1 MFGVLWLVC
10 GFVVFA
16 LDSAYWLGSSGL
28 SWGLFSF
35 GLVFGG
41 VFVWFVF
48 VWFVLVSFGLVFG
61 GMERGWGSIS
71 NKTIPPPLH
80 KGSSVNGR
88 YQTLEHVE
96 VEVKSKCSPVTPI
109 TSTPNLLSNYFCLVG
124 EGLPAQ

>member
-71 NKTIPPPLH
+71 NKTIPPPSQRFFCEWKIPNVGACGSRSEIEMQPSDAHYLH
-80 KGSSVNGR
+80 PKPLIQLFLFGW
-88 YQTLEHVE
+88 
-96 VEVKSKCSPVTPI
+96 
-109 TSTPNLLSNYFCLVG
+109 
-124 EGLPAQ
+124 